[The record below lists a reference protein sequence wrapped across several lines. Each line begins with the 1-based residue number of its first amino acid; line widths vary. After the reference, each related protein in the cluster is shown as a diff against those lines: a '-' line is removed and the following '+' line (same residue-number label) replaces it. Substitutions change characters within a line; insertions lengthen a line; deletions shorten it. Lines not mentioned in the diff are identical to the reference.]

1 MTSRLNKK
9 KTDDILKK
17 IASPNKAFAERYPGE
32 SPARQPI
39 HSVYGGAHLFQFDTP
54 QKLGTVALRTLSEYA
69 PDFGVFARA
78 LGLQG
83 AEKLPLAT
91 EAIAQ
96 LSAHIKK
103 DPEKSKKD
111 RPEAWLAYT
120 VYERVLEKLK
130 REPVEDFRIDFEDG
144 FGNRSAEEEDE
155 AAEKTAKEVAK
166 GMKAGTLSPF
176 IGIRVKTFTNEL
188 APRSIQTT
196 DIFVSTLV
204 QATKGKLPEGFV
216 ITLPKVTIPEQVEGF
231 VKVLEALEEENDL
244 QKGSLQM
251 EVMIETTQ
259 SVIDHEGKCV
269 IPSLIQASKGRC
281 IGAHLGIYDYTA
293 SCNIIAAHQGMDH
306 PSCDFVRQMMKN
318 SLAGTGI
325 FLSDG
330 ATNIMPVPVHP
341 PKGKLHS
348 KQIQENQRAV
358 HHAWKLAYQHTRNS
372 LKNAIY
378 QGWDLHPAQLPVRYA
393 TCYAFFLE
401 VLQASTERLKNFVDQ
416 AAKATLAGNVFDDAA
431 TAQGLLN
438 YFLQGIKCG
447 AITKEEFLATGLT
460 LKEMEYRS
468 FAKIMEKRLKKKEK

>member
-1 MTSRLNKK
+1 MTSHLNKK
-9 KTDDILKK
+9 KTEEILKK
-17 IASPNKAFAERYPGE
+17 LAFPNKAFSARYPGE
-32 SPARQPI
+32 PSERQPI

-54 QKLGTVALRTLSEYA
+54 KKLGDVALRTMEEYA
-69 PDFGVFARA
+69 VDFGVFARA

-83 AEKLPLAT
+83 SEKLPLAS
-91 EAIAQ
+91 EAIVQ
-96 LSAHIKK
+96 LRETITK
-103 DPEKSKKD
+103 DLEKSKTE
-111 RPEAWLAYT
+111 RPESWLALM
-120 VYERVLEKLK
+120 VYDRVIAKLK

-144 FGNRSAEEEDE
+144 FGNRSEEEEDE

-166 GMKAGTLSPF
+166 GMKEGTLSPF

-188 APRSIQTT
+188 APRSIRTA
-196 DIFVSTLV
+196 DIFVSTLLS
-204 QATKGKLPEGFV
+204 ATKGKLPEHFV

-231 VKVLEALEEENDL
+231 IQILEMLEEENDL
-244 QKGSLQM
+244 KKGSLKM

-269 IPSLIQASKGRC
+269 IPSLIQASQGRC
-281 IGAHLGIYDYTA
+281 IGAHLGVYDYTA

-341 PKGKLHS
+341 PKGKLHT
-348 KQIQENQRAV
+348 KQIQENFRAV
-358 HHAWKLAYQHTRNS
+358 HYAWKLAYQQTRNS

-378 QGWDLHPAQLPVRYA
+378 QGWDLHPAQLPIRYA
-393 TCYAFFLE
+393 ACYSFFLE
-401 VLQASTERLKNFVDQ
+401 VLLASTERLKNFVDQ

-438 YFLQGIKCG
+438 YFLQGMKCG
-447 AITKEEFLATGLT
+447 AITEEEMLATGLT
-460 LKEMEYRS
+460 LKEIEYRS
-468 FAKIMEKRLKKKEK
+468 FAKIIEKRLKKKEK